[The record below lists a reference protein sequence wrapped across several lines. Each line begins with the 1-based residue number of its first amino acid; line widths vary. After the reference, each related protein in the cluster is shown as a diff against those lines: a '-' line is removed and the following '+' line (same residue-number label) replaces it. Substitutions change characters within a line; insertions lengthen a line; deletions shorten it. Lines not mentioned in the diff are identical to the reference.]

1 MVRYSRQNAGQP
13 GETCVVLGGRER
25 WGTGWLRQSRCTRI
39 WGLGRESGPQIE
51 RRNVFRGAAGAA
63 DGVFK
68 CQVAGAGEGDSYA
81 TGCRGKRCIGEE

>member
-1 MVRYSRQNAGQP
+1 MQGSLVRHAWSWAG
-13 GETCVVLGGRER
+13 GSDG
-25 WGTGWLRQSRCTRI
+25 GTGWLRQSRCTRI